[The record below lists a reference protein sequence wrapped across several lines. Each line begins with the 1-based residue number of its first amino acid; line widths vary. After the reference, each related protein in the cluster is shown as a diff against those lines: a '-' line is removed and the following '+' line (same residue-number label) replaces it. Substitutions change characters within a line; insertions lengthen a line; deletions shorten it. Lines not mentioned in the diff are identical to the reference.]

1 LRPFSRS
8 NKFEHTNSEGKLCT
22 AYGTAVGYVDDI
34 DIVTFG
40 DIEAHEAYLRLVL
53 SAMESCKLRV
63 QPATCEFFRT
73 HGAFLGHVLSQEGV
87 SQQVS
92 KNEAIKNWPEF
103 TDLKSVRAFVSL
115 CSYCRKFIKDFAGL
129 AQPLTDLMK
138 KDAFKVPF
146 SPEVLQSFTNLKM
159 ALTTAPV
166 LSYFDSHKDTELFVD
181 ASKFSIGAVLQ
192 QVDDRGE
199 SHPVGY
205 YSRRLNQAEQNY
217 ATYDKELLGLRDGV
231 LHFRHHVWEIKFKVH
246 TIRNNNYGKSL

>member
-1 LRPFSRS
+1 MRPFSRS

-115 CSYCRKFIKDFAGL
+115 
-129 AQPLTDLMK
+129 
-138 KDAFKVPF
+138 
-146 SPEVLQSFTNLKM
+146 
-159 ALTTAPV
+159 
-166 LSYFDSHKDTELFVD
+166 
-181 ASKFSIGAVLQ
+181 
-192 QVDDRGE
+192 
-199 SHPVGY
+199 
-205 YSRRLNQAEQNY
+205 
-217 ATYDKELLGLRDGV
+217 
-231 LHFRHHVWEIKFKVH
+231 
-246 TIRNNNYGKSL
+246 